1 MINRE
6 WRPLAAEKVN
16 INWYWTAKTIATA
29 HQKTHR
35 KLFFLLFVFYA
46 WWTYLRNAFFS
57 FFVLSFWGQQRPL
70 ASSLYADAH
79 PEANKKH
86 GWHCQGIPKFQLL
99 PSQLGLMFLDIVL
112 PPSWEMHSQLNF
124 FSIVSKSWTLNEM
137 RVVVSQMIL
146 KIGRLAINI
155 QDRFRLVRGLDL
167 FLAELIRTA

>member
-1 MINRE
+1 MAPSSGRKGKHKLILNSTS
-6 WRPLAAEKVN
+6 KD
-16 INWYWTAKTIATA
+16 T
-29 HQKTHR
+29 QKT
-35 KLFFLLFVFYA
+35 FFSSFCLLRLVDF
-46 WWTYLRNAFFS
+46 YLRNAFFS

-155 QDRFRLVRGLDL
+155 QDRFRLVPGLDL